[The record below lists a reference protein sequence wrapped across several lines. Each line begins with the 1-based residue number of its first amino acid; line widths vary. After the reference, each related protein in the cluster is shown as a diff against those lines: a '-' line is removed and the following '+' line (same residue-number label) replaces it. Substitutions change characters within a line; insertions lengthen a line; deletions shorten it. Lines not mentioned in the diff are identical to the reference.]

1 MKNIPIAI
9 QMYTLR
15 EECEQDFRG
24 TLQKVASLGF
34 QGVELAG
41 YGGISVA
48 ELKEL
53 LDELNLQVAASHVPL
68 ADLES
73 NLTQVI
79 QDQLVL
85 GSKFLV
91 CPYLLPDKRTE
102 ADYESLI
109 AFLNMAGAEC
119 QKEGISLCYHNHD
132 FELDRLHD
140 GRSALDT
147 IMEETDSKLV
157 FAELDVYWLS
167 KREYDPAQWIDTYKN
182 RTKLVHLKDMTTDEE
197 RFFAEVGTGSID
209 FQAILE
215 KGEEADIQ
223 WWIIEQ
229 DATRRT
235 PFESIEIS
243 LNNLRK
249 ILGEQK

>member
-1 MKNIPIAI
+1 VKNIPIAI

-48 ELKEL
+48 ALKEL

-85 GSKFLV
+85 SM
-91 CPYLLPDKRTE
+91 
-102 ADYESLI
+102 SLS
-109 AFLNMAGAEC
+109 FTR
-119 QKEGISLCYHNHD
+119 QKNGGGL
-132 FELDRLHD
+132 
-140 GRSALDT
+140 
-147 IMEETDSKLV
+147 
-157 FAELDVYWLS
+157 
-167 KREYDPAQWIDTYKN
+167 
-182 RTKLVHLKDMTTDEE
+182 
-197 RFFAEVGTGSID
+197 
-209 FQAILE
+209 
-215 KGEEADIQ
+215 
-223 WWIIEQ
+223 
-229 DATRRT
+229 
-235 PFESIEIS
+235 
-243 LNNLRK
+243 
-249 ILGEQK
+249 